1 MDSPSH
7 SLPHRASF
15 VVRNTAQGGHSGALS
30 ILRFANS
37 SRAGSGKGTT
47 YYRYISDWT
56 SPNPSGKCL
65 GIFSLWLERWRGG
78 LYTSLGLF
86 HVYSGSRACLLKV
99 VTRTPTVLSLLP
111 PKEIGG
117 GRRANNEE
125 KAEMEAKRAR
135 DLEGKKVACPLSLFP
150 SSIPRFLLPSTPG

>member
-1 MDSPSH
+1 MGD
-7 SLPHRASF
+7 
-15 VVRNTAQGGHSGALS
+15 
-30 ILRFANS
+30 
-37 SRAGSGKGTT
+37 
-47 YYRYISDWT
+47 
-56 SPNPSGKCL
+56 
-65 GIFSLWLERWRGG
+65 
-78 LYTSLGLF
+78 LYTRLGLF

-150 SSIPRFLLPSTPG
+150 SSIPRFLLPSTPGYFSSKELALIAAPVKLLHVCRVRL